1 MSLIWTSYH
10 SWSWSE
16 LPAVR
21 GHASLTRF
29 LSIWQHIKLEF
40 ELVKAGLHIKC
51 KFSKVLGWQI
61 IIWCIQK
68 DLWGSWIW
76 TSELRYIE
84 NTKSQSMSLQTSQLS
99 IRLVQLPSWIIILTE
114 GEDTGKAWQKD
125 WLTIDSFLQLFR
137 EIRLIFS
144 PFILDIH
151 VLMFWMPCNC
161 EKKEESAAFI
171 SLEFIYI
178 LPQDNVHEIIG
189 ARL

>member
-1 MSLIWTSYH
+1 MQVQQSSGMTDNHLMY
-10 SWSWSE
+10 
-16 LPAVR
+16 
-21 GHASLTRF
+21 
-29 LSIWQHIKLEF
+29 
-40 ELVKAGLHIKC
+40 
-51 KFSKVLGWQI
+51 SKRSVG
-61 IIWCIQK
+61 C
-68 DLWGSWIW
+68 WIW
-76 TSELRYIE
+76 TSGLRYIE
-84 NTKSQSMSLQTSQLS
+84 NTKSQSMPLQTSQLS

-137 EIRLIFS
+137 EIHLIFS

-161 EKKEESAAFI
+161 EKKRKVAAFI

-189 ARL
+189 ARH